1 MKVETKLAVILFVL
15 LTLPL
20 YGALH
25 LTHLGLHQELETAL
39 AVAFIVSV
47 MALKPLGHLLGNVI
61 FMNEIRAIN
70 RFCVQVK
77 QGNYAPEWPLPPE
90 GDDEHE
96 LMRLKRNLF
105 WMAHAI
111 SSREERLRSALDV
124 TSQSMQE
131 FERLSLVD
139 GLTGVGNRRAFEAGL
154 REAVAR
160 SGQEGAAC
168 HLMLIDCDG
177 FKQVNDRLG
186 HAAGDRLLVSLGEIL
201 RSSTRAG
208 ADLPFRYGGDE
219 FGVVFGR
226 AGRGAVLEAGE
237 RIRRRFAE
245 QAVAGATLSIG
256 VAECAG
262 GDEPESAAA
271 RLKEQA
277 DAAVYAAKRRGKNQV
292 VVAWDA
298 DRPAALSNGSHRAV
312 AGGTGG

>member
-1 MKVETKLAVILFVL
+1 MKVETKLAVILFFL

-25 LTHLGLHQELETAL
+25 LTHLGWREELETGL
-39 AVAFIVSV
+39 AVAFILSV
-47 MALKPLGHLLGNVI
+47 ILLKPLGHLLGNVI

-77 QGNYAPEWPLPPE
+77 QGDYAPEWPLPPE

-139 GLTGVGNRRAFEAGL
+139 GLTGVGNRRAFEARL
-154 REAVAR
+154 CEAATR
-160 SGQEGAAC
+160 SATEGAPC
-168 HLMLIDCDG
+168 YLMLIDCDG
-177 FKQVNDRLG
+177 FKQVNDQLG
-186 HAAGDRLLVSLGEIL
+186 HAAGDDLLVRLGDIL
-201 RSSTRAG
+201 RASTRAG
-208 ADLPFRYGGDE
+208 VDLPFRFGGDE
-219 FGVVFGR
+219 FGVVFSR

-245 QAVAGATLSIG
+245 LAVGGATLSIG
-256 VAECAG
+256 VAESG
-262 GDEPESAAA
+262 GGEAPEVVAA

-277 DAAVYAAKRRGKNQV
+277 DVAVYAAKAQGKDRVSAFWDPDFPASGQASAGCAAPGPGRG
-292 VVAWDA
+292 
-298 DRPAALSNGSHRAV
+298 
-312 AGGTGG
+312 